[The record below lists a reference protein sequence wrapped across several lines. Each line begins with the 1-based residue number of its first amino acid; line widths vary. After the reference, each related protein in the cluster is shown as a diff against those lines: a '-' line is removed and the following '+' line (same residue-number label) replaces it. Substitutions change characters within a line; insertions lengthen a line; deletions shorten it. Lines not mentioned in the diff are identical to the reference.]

1 MALMVVVVVMMMMM
15 MIVFAMINSSSQRL
29 LKLTTFHTGLQSPSK
44 QEACG
49 GYSRHKFEESARC

>member
-1 MALMVVVVVMMMMM
+1 MALMMVVVMMMMM
-15 MIVFAMINSSSQRL
+15 MIVLAMINSSSQRL
-29 LKLTTFHTGLQSPSK
+29 LKLTTVHAGLQSPSK